1 LERTVPSLSV
11 VITTYNEEPNIAG
24 AVESARLLT
33 ADILVIDS
41 GSTDRTVEIARGLG
55 ARILERPF
63 DDMARQRN
71 AALDDDGLTG
81 DHVMFMD
88 ADEAVTEPF
97 AAALR
102 NLLDSDPSIDG
113 VNICRKF
120 HFWGV
125 WVPAASAY
133 PCYIARVVRRGT
145 VTFRKEGHGEVFVGG
160 SRFVQLDEP
169 LRDEDHKPV
178 GFWIERHNRYARMEA
193 AADLAVLAGEGDESS
208 GMRRTRARMR
218 RIPGWPFFALLYYL
232 IPRRGIL
239 EGRTGWTYCAMKAMY
254 EYFVQLH
261 MRDLRRTGAVQDRG
275 SPKR

>member
-1 LERTVPSLSV
+1 VPSLSV

-24 AVESARLLT
+24 AVESARLLS
-33 ADILVIDS
+33 DDVLVIDS
-41 GSTDRTVEIARGLG
+41 GSTDDTVETARRLG

-71 AALDDDGLTG
+71 AALADGGLTG
-81 DHVMFMD
+81 DWVMFLD

-97 AAALR
+97 ATALKK
-102 NLLDSDPSIDG
+102 LLDGDPSIDG

-160 SRFVQLDEP
+160 SRFVDLDEP
-169 LRDEDHKPV
+169 LHDEDHKPL

-193 AADLAVLAGEGDESS
+193 AADLATLAGEDEGAT
-208 GMRRTRARMR
+208 GMRRARAQMR
-218 RIPGWPFFALLYYL
+218 RVPGWPLLALLYYL
-232 IPRRGIL
+232 ILRRGIL
-239 EGRTGWTYCAMKAMY
+239 EGRTGWTYCTMKAMY

-261 MRDLRRTGAVQDRG
+261 MRDLRRRE
-275 SPKR
+275 R